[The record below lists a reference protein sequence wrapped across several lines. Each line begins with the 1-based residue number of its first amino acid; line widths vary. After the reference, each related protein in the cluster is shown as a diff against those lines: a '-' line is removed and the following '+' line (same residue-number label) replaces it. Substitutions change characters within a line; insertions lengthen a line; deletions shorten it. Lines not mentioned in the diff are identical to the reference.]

1 MRQSQLSIHASF
13 KTPIPPNGERSDSPM
28 GVRRSLFLRRTIM
41 AQSNPGKQ
49 KPDTPTHPAMP
60 DAAKQTYGLTEQ
72 SWKVLTE
79 VTFPTAKTAEAILMA
94 LDYCKTRKLDIFK
107 KPVHIVPM
115 WSTALGRYVETVWP
129 SITEI
134 QTTASRTGVW
144 AGMDRPV
151 WGPDVT
157 KTFTGR
163 QKDDN
168 DQWQDVN
175 VSVTFPEWVAVT
187 VYRIVGGQRCAF
199 TEEVYWLEA
208 YSTAGGKNS
217 QVPTAMWIKRPKGQL
232 AKCGKA
238 ASLRAAF
245 PEECGYAAEEM
256 DGKIIDIDG
265 SDVIDIDPPAKPTTA
280 APEQQPQAE
289 VKPEVIDA
297 SKLHPNLIKAVE
309 TLIKRTKDANA
320 WAAAE
325 EFITS
330 RFTGVDLIY
339 ARAELDKA
347 KPKPALTHTEGMTM
361 PPLSTKDTELN
372 KARQALR

>member
-1 MRQSQLSIHASF
+1 MSQNNRNTLPKTRDLPMPAVAQQS
-13 KTPIPPNGERSDSPM
+13 
-28 GVRRSLFLRRTIM
+28 
-41 AQSNPGKQ
+41 
-49 KPDTPTHPAMP
+49 
-60 DAAKQTYGLTEQ
+60 YGLSEQ

-79 VTFPTAKTAEAILMA
+79 VTFPTAKSPEAILMA
-94 LDYCKTRKLDIFK
+94 LDYCKARKLDIFK

-115 WSTALGRYVETVWP
+115 WSAALGRNVETVWP
-129 SITEI
+129 SIMEI

-163 QKDDN
+163 YKDDN
-168 DQWQDVN
+168 EQWQESSVT
-175 VSVTFPEWVAVT
+175 VTFPEWVAVT
-187 VYRIVGGQRCAF
+187 VYRIVGGKRCAF

-256 DGKIIDIDG
+256 DGKTLDDIADGNVIDG
-265 SDVIDIDPPAKPTTA
+265 SATLVHAAEVGSEDQVCGDDDANRVIDLSQIHPKVQKAVAELVRRTTA
-280 APEQQPQAE
+280 AGAW
-289 VKPEVIDA
+289 
-297 SKLHPNLIKAVE
+297 KAAY
-309 TLIKRTKDANA
+309 DYANQK
-320 WAAAE
+320 
-325 EFITS
+325 FK
-330 RFTGVDLIY
+330 GMDLTF
-339 ARAELDKA
+339 ALAELDKVSEVE
-347 KPKPALTHTEGMTM
+347 PRTTRALGQTEATVM
-361 PPLSTKDTELN
+361 PPLTPKEMAMN
-372 KARQALR
+372 HARQTLGANR